1 MTTGFQ
7 GFASAPRGD
16 ESDFGGPHRALKHH
30 ERIRKNWS
38 VDHDDYVRTHR
49 TSERDPNLA
58 SRFAREA
65 EPLFDV
71 LSRRARGLTRC
82 EADAE
87 DLLQDAL
94 LHAYMGFHTF
104 REGTNLKAWLFRI
117 LYNRW
122 VTAHRTKQRRPSEVT
137 IEKVTDSDFACGA
150 SRLPAAIRSAEAEV
164 LDGLP
169 DSEIKAALEA
179 LPAGFAVAVYY
190 ADIAGYTYV
199 ETSAILDIPLGTVM
213 SRVSRGRARLRI
225 ALAHLDIKQRRGREP
240 RAVHRVKADSVMELA
255 YKTALITGGTAGIGL
270 ACARLMSREGAS
282 VIITGRDAER
292 GKAAAASI
300 DGSVRFVEADL
311 ADIESVRSLVEQ
323 AGDIDILVNNAA
335 SFPAA

>member
-1 MTTGFQ
+1 MTIT
-7 GFASAPRGD
+7 
-16 ESDFGGPHRALKHH
+16 
-30 ERIRKNWS
+30 S
-38 VDHDDYVRTHR
+38 VPS
-49 TSERDPNLA
+49 TSEGDPNLA

-122 VTAHRTKQRRPSEVT
+122 VTAHRTKQRRPSEVAM
-137 IEKVTDSDFACGA
+137 EKVTDSEFAGT
-150 SRLPAAIRSAEAEV
+150 SRLPTTIHSAEAEV

-225 ALAHLDIKQRRGREP
+225 ALAHLDIN
-240 RAVHRVKADSVMELA
+240 ADDE
-255 YKTALITGGTAGIGL
+255 
-270 ACARLMSREGAS
+270 
-282 VIITGRDAER
+282 
-292 GKAAAASI
+292 AASLEPCI
-300 DGSVRFVEADL
+300 A
-311 ADIESVRSLVEQ
+311 
-323 AGDIDILVNNAA
+323 
-335 SFPAA
+335 

>member
-1 MTTGFQ
+1 MTIT
-7 GFASAPRGD
+7 
-16 ESDFGGPHRALKHH
+16 
-30 ERIRKNWS
+30 S
-38 VDHDDYVRTHR
+38 VPS

-65 EPLFDV
+65 EPLFAV

-94 LHAYMGFHTF
+94 LHAYIGFHTF
-104 REGTNLKAWLFRI
+104 REGTNIKAWLFRI

-122 VTAHRTKQRRPSEVT
+122 VTAHRTKARRPSEVA
-137 IEKVTDSDFACGA
+137 IEKVTDSEFACGT
-150 SRLPAAIRSAEAEV
+150 SRLAAAIHSAEAEV

-225 ALAHLDIKQRRGREP
+225 ALAHLDINADDEAVNLEP
-240 RAVHRVKADSVMELA
+240 CIA
-255 YKTALITGGTAGIGL
+255 
-270 ACARLMSREGAS
+270 
-282 VIITGRDAER
+282 
-292 GKAAAASI
+292 
-300 DGSVRFVEADL
+300 
-311 ADIESVRSLVEQ
+311 
-323 AGDIDILVNNAA
+323 
-335 SFPAA
+335 

>member
-1 MTTGFQ
+1 MTIT
-7 GFASAPRGD
+7 
-16 ESDFGGPHRALKHH
+16 
-30 ERIRKNWS
+30 S
-38 VDHDDYVRTHR
+38 VPP

-137 IEKVTDSDFACGA
+137 IEKVTDSEFACGT
-150 SRLPAAIRSAEAEV
+150 SRLPTAILSAEAEV

-225 ALAHLDIKQRRGREP
+225 ALAHLDINADDE
-240 RAVHRVKADSVMELA
+240 AVNL
-255 YKTALITGGTAGIGL
+255 
-270 ACARLMSREGAS
+270 
-282 VIITGRDAER
+282 
-292 GKAAAASI
+292 
-300 DGSVRFVEADL
+300 
-311 ADIESVRSLVEQ
+311 ESCI
-323 AGDIDILVNNAA
+323 A
-335 SFPAA
+335 